1 MTVEELWKVSL
12 TLRKAARTRQKR
24 LAELARQVA
33 VCTKCDLALS
43 RTNTVFGTGNVHS
56 PLMLVG
62 KGPGEAISLTAERLD
77 ALDNRV
83 AKLERKP
90 KAPAK
95 AADK

>member
-1 MTVEELWKVSL
+1 
-12 TLRKAARTRQKR
+12 
-24 LAELARQVA
+24 
-33 VCTKCDLALS
+33 
-43 RTNTVFGTGNVHS
+43 
-56 PLMLVG
+56 MLVG

-77 ALDNRV
+77 ALDKRV